1 MLISSSQT
9 ESIEAYDLYIK
20 GRSFSYSYSV
30 PNIYQAIKY
39 FSEAIKIDPNYA
51 LPYAGIAR
59 SKTTLSFIQSH
70 DENFVNEILKEV
82 KLHAEKAIALGPEE
96 AETQFTM
103 GYYLN
108 RQSDESAFEYLKKA
122 IELNPSHAHAHDEIG
137 DYYLDS
143 HGDLDEALYWFEKAI
158 KLDPDLAPAGFLRI
172 YTTLKKGQVNNA
184 LVLADEGLKKHP
196 NVLFYSTIKHAALMM
211 DGKYHDAYNFMKTR
225 ESLYQTGGEMSDFYF
240 GLGQS
245 SIMLNKM
252 DELDNILEKLKKIKN
267 YDQTHEYRYL
277 TNLRLYYEGNYRNA
291 INGLNA
297 FDNSEVIVIMNN
309 LRPVLSDICHYWKA
323 KSYLELGEFE
333 NAIDELDQF
342 RPNFIGLSY
351 NLVFDEFW
359 PKRNYLKGLAYEG
372 MGDKRSAQES
382 YEKFLKDWSDADD
395 DLLEIMDAKERLRNL
410 KQAS

>member
-1 MLISSSQT
+1 
-9 ESIEAYDLYIK
+9 
-20 GRSFSYSYSV
+20 
-30 PNIYQAIKY
+30 
-39 FSEAIKIDPNYA
+39 
-51 LPYAGIAR
+51 
-59 SKTTLSFIQSH
+59 
-70 DENFVNEILKEV
+70 
-82 KLHAEKAIALGPEE
+82 
-96 AETQFTM
+96 
-103 GYYLN
+103 
-108 RQSDESAFEYLKKA
+108 
-122 IELNPSHAHAHDEIG
+122 AHAHDEIG

-333 NAIDELDQF
+333 NAIDELNQF

-372 MGDKRSAQES
+372 MGDK
-382 YEKFLKDWSDADD
+382 
-395 DLLEIMDAKERLRNL
+395 
-410 KQAS
+410 